1 MKKIIVVLIT
11 LIMVVGCGK
20 SEKASDVVK
29 EYLDKY
35 NNQNEA
41 VMVDLEKIIKEE
53 NLSDNQAKVYKD
65 IMIKQY
71 KDLSYKI
78 SNETYNGDEAN
89 VTANIRVYDL
99 YTAQKDAE
107 EYKNN
112 HRNEFI
118 DNDRNYDANKFL
130 DYKLEEMKKTTKTIE
145 YTINFKVIKKDGKWV
160 LDKVNTETLEK
171 IHGIYN
177 YTND

>member
-35 NNQNEA
+35 NNQNEV
-41 VMVDLEKIIKEE
+41 VMADLEKIIKEE

-89 VTANIRVYDL
+89 VNANIRVYDL

-145 YTINFKVIKKDGKWV
+145 YTINFKIIKKDGKWV

>member
-1 MKKIIVVLIT
+1 
-11 LIMVVGCGK
+11 
-20 SEKASDVVK
+20 
-29 EYLDKY
+29 
-35 NNQNEA
+35 
-41 VMVDLEKIIKEE
+41 
-53 NLSDNQAKVYKD
+53 
-65 IMIKQY
+65 MIKQY

-89 VTANIRVYDL
+89 VNANIRVYDL

-145 YTINFKVIKKDGKWV
+145 YTINFKIIKKDGKC
-160 LDKVNTETLEK
+160 
-171 IHGIYN
+171 IYF
-177 YTND
+177 